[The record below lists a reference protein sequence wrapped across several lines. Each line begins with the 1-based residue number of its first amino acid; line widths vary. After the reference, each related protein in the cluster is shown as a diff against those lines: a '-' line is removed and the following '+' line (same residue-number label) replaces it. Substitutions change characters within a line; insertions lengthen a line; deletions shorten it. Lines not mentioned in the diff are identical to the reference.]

1 VLDGVV
7 HVTRRQAD
15 GSQRFVRDY
24 GPGDHIGE
32 LAVLRE
38 GPRAATVTAGDQRVR
53 TLVIGG
59 EGLQSILR
67 ERPAAAMAMLAALA
81 ERILAQ

>member
-1 VLDGVV
+1 
-7 HVTRRQAD
+7 
-15 GSQRFVRDY
+15 
-24 GPGDHIGE
+24 
-32 LAVLRE
+32 
-38 GPRAATVTAGDQRVR
+38 VTAGEQRVR